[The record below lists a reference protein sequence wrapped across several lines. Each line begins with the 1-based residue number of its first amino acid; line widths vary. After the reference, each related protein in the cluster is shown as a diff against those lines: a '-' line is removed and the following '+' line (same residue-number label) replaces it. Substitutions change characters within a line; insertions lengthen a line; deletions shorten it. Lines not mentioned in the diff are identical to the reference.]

1 MVPICSCFI
10 FQPSSW
16 LQNSSQN
23 ITGRET
29 KATGTLHALFVA
41 DVASDAKKQEMRRE
55 GSVKTSL

>member
-1 MVPICSCFI
+1 
-10 FQPSSW
+10 